1 MELWRSTELNTSQ
14 PSPLAP
20 IIEALIKHVSKNPT
34 RFHIPGHNGGSSY
47 GQDDPMIQ
55 WLSFAAKFDVTELPG
70 LDDLH
75 SPHGAIAEAQQLAA
89 AVYGATHTWFMVGGS
104 TVGNLASI
112 HAITGP
118 GELILMQ
125 RNVHKSALHA
135 LMLAGAGAVFIS
147 PERCPA
153 TGIYTSIT
161 AESVRQG
168 INKYPHCK
176 AVFLQNPNYYGICAD
191 VQAIVEVAHAH
202 QIPVIVDEAHGAH
215 FSFHPLLPAS
225 ALQYGADVVIQSTH
239 KMLPALTMGAMLHLQ
254 GEYVSKT
261 RIERRLRM
269 IQTSSPSYLILA
281 SLDYARYLLQR
292 ERERLFE
299 QAIKLAN
306 EFVTMINQMNMIFV
320 AWDGTGT
327 PYRVDPMKKLIY
339 DRTGNLSGYQIQTL
353 LAEKQC
359 YVEMADERYA
369 LCVFNHATKR
379 DQMHR
384 LIAALEEIA
393 VEFHNKK
400 KGISQKIT
408 NIRELWPDEMTKPI
422 FFNMDDSSQI
432 DTIDIEISQ
441 SLGKVNA
448 EMVIPYPPGI
458 PLLYPGELITAEALK
473 ALLYFR
479 DQGVAVQ
486 GLHDH
491 TLQQIRVYK
500 H

>member
-1 MELWRSTELNTSQ
+1 
-14 PSPLAP
+14 
-20 IIEALIKHVSKNPT
+20 
-34 RFHIPGHNGGSSY
+34 
-47 GQDDPMIQ
+47 
-55 WLSFAAKFDVTELPG
+55 
-70 LDDLH
+70 
-75 SPHGAIAEAQQLAA
+75 
-89 AVYGATHTWFMVGGS
+89 
-104 TVGNLASI
+104 
-112 HAITGP
+112 
-118 GELILMQ
+118 
-125 RNVHKSALHA
+125 
-135 LMLAGAGAVFIS
+135 
-147 PERCPA
+147 
-153 TGIYTSIT
+153 
-161 AESVRQG
+161 
-168 INKYPHCK
+168 
-176 AVFLQNPNYYGICAD
+176 
-191 VQAIVEVAHAH
+191 
-202 QIPVIVDEAHGAH
+202 
-215 FSFHPLLPAS
+215 
-225 ALQYGADVVIQSTH
+225 
-239 KMLPALTMGAMLHLQ
+239 
-254 GEYVSKT
+254 
-261 RIERRLRM
+261 
-269 IQTSSPSYLILA
+269 
-281 SLDYARYLLQR
+281 
-292 ERERLFE
+292 
-299 QAIKLAN
+299 
-306 EFVTMINQMNMIFV
+306 
-320 AWDGTGT
+320 
-327 PYRVDPMKKLIY
+327 MKKLIY